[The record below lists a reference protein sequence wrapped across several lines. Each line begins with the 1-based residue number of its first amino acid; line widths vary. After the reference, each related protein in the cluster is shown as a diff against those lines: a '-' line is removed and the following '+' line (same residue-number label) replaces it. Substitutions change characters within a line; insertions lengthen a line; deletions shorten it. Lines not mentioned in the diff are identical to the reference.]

1 MRYYLSHIGGL
12 EEIVAAEVA
21 QRLPAASLFDSDY
34 GHLQLA
40 YAGPPQDLLALRT
53 VEHVCV
59 QVADLSPVRPEVG
72 WLDELTARVAELDLT
87 PALEH
92 LRTLRPVPACPRFRA
107 TAQRQGQHEYRSPDI
122 AGAAGAGVVDRYGWP
137 VDLTD
142 YELDIRVDIREDR
155 GLLGLRLSEAALHR
169 RSRVVHC
176 RASLNPTVA
185 AAMVLLSEPCRGEVV
200 ADPMCGAGTLLV
212 EREGYEPGARL
223 LGGDLFAEKL
233 ALTAQNLQAF
243 AVPASL
249 VQADAARLP
258 LASGSLDKVLCNL
271 PWGRIVASPQINRR
285 LYPRFLRELARCLRP
300 GGLAVLLTSERSL
313 MARCLQPELPLR
325 TVTAQLLSVG
335 GLKPTLYQLRRL

>member
-21 QRLPAASLFDSDY
+21 KRLPAASLLDSDY
-34 GHLQLA
+34 GQMQLA
-40 YAGPPQDLLALRT
+40 YEGPPEDLLTLRT

-59 QVADLSPVRPEVG
+59 LVADLSPVRPDEG
-72 WLDELTARVAELDLT
+72 WLDELTARVAEVDLN

-92 LRTLRPVPACPRFRA
+92 LRTVHPLPARPRFRA
-107 TAQRQGQHEYRSPDI
+107 TAQRQGEHEYRSPDI
-122 AGAAGAGVVDRYGWP
+122 AGAVGAGVGDRYGWP

-142 YELDIRVDIREDR
+142 YELDVRVDIRADR

-176 RASLNPTVA
+176 RASLNTTVA
-185 AAMVLLSEPCRGEVV
+185 AAMVLLSEPCPGEVV

-212 EREGYEPGARL
+212 EREACQPGARL
-223 LGGDLFAEKL
+223 LGGDLFSEKL
-233 ALTAQNLQAF
+233 ALAAQNLQAF
-243 AVPASL
+243 AVPAAL

-258 LASGSLDKVLCNL
+258 LAGGALDKVLCNL

-285 LYPRFLRELARCLRP
+285 LYPRFLREVARCLRP
-300 GGLAVLLTSERSL
+300 GGLAVLLTSERRL
-313 MARCLQPELPLR
+313 MAGCLQPGLPLR
-325 TVTAQLLSVG
+325 TVTAQLISVG
-335 GLKPTLYQLRRL
+335 GLRPTLYLLRRI